1 MMTLQKRINA
11 FTELGH
17 IMKDAASDH
26 PSSTEA
32 TGFRKLMDSQEQ
44 HNRWFTPENVKISVR
59 AIASML
65 EKDKLEA
72 WLKAYAISDH
82 PAMMN
87 TIAVIMAGNIPLV
100 GFHDFMCVLITGNRI
115 LARTSSKDSQLI
127 RALSEIICKINTSF
141 NDNIIFTDR
150 ITAHYDAIIATGSDN
165 TSRYFEYY
173 FSQKPHTFR
182 KNRNSVAI
190 ISKDTEERDMEALS
204 YDIFT
209 YFGLGCRNVSKIY
222 LEEGLDPDIIFL
234 KWAEWSYILNHQP
247 YANNYLYNKS
257 LFRINKEPFLD
268 NGFLLLKHST
278 GFSSPVSVVF
288 YDSFSIR
295 EKLMEELSLYSD
307 NIQCIVS
314 ENGILFGQTQY
325 PGPGDYADNMDTI
338 EFITSLK

>member
-1 MMTLQKRINA
+1 MHEA
-11 FTELGH
+11 V
-17 IMKDAASDH
+17 SPS
-26 PSSTEA
+26 PSSPVA
-32 TGFRKLMDSQEQ
+32 VRLRKLMDNQEK

-59 AIASML
+59 AIANML
-65 EKDKLEA
+65 DKDKLEA
-72 WLKAYAISDH
+72 WLKPYAISDH
-82 PAMMN
+82 PDIMK

-141 NDNIIFTDR
+141 NDNIFFTDR

-173 FSQKPHTFR
+173 FSHKPHTFR
-182 KNRNSVAI
+182 KNRSSVAI
-190 ISKDTEERDMEALS
+190 ISKDTEERDIEALS
-204 YDIFT
+204 SDIFT

-222 LEEGLDPDIIFL
+222 LEEGLNPDIIFL

-257 LFRINKEPFLD
+257 LFRINKETCLD
-268 NGFLLLKHST
+268 NGFLLLKHSK
-278 GFSSPVSVVF
+278 GFTSPVSVVF
-288 YDSFSIR
+288 YDSFSNR
-295 EKLMEELSLYSD
+295 EKLMEELSSYSD

-314 ENGILFGQTQY
+314 ENDTLFGQTQH

-338 EFITSLK
+338 EFIISLK